1 MEYNNIYIG
10 EFIERPNRF
19 IAKVRLNDEICV
31 VHVKNTGRCKE
42 LLVPGTKVYLEK
54 SDNPNRKTKYDLV
67 SVCKGDRI
75 INIDSQLPN
84 DLVEEFLREEK
95 LFADISLI
103 KREKV
108 YGASRFDFYIETK
121 NRKIFME
128 VKGCTLEEN
137 GVVSFP
143 DAPTQRGLK
152 HINELMNAI
161 CHGYEAYV
169 MFVVQMKDVLYFTPA
184 KNIHKEFA
192 DTLKIASERGVKVL
206 AYDCYVDSKNVKI
219 CNQVEVRL

>member
-206 AYDCYVDSKNVKI
+206 AYDCYVDSKSVKI